1 MPPSARSHKG
11 SSPRRKALHPY
22 QRPLPSALAAQPAA
36 SDTEQKS
43 LNKQDKQH
51 VSDASIHLSA
61 PETSSLQGSGRR
73 KKKNKRKKNKNT
85 RAMQSDAIKSSYAPP
100 ASPLSP
106 SRPLLNKYGTQVT
119 PPISQSGISE
129 VAILPTKHNT
139 DLATSQPSSNAGP
152 VNDKARAANLDRD
165 IIRLREEARKREAIH
180 IELYKAQEE
189 AGRLREKVENLTKH
203 EDELKARVEELQ
215 RIVEVNNKKTEIL
228 DTAMQQHNSTKK
240 DLTEVLTCTVCFEV
254 LKDPYMLS
262 CGHMACKSCLFNW
275 FRSPGAYRR
284 PPTTITSTSNLSYY
298 TKICHM
304 CRCIIVRRPTRVF
317 FLRSILEPLGLHQD
331 NPSPPVASHP
341 SELPSS
347 TASDPWELIFPPDPT
362 TYKLHDDADHCLRC
376 PECMGEIEDGNCTT
390 CGNNFSSDSEME
402 GQSDENFDNFDWL
415 YDEEDESSE
424 EFFAQRFFDF
434 PLAPIYNQRHPLGRG
449 SGDDQSNSGSDSS
462 SQEDG
467 LPDHVGIGNLSVDTD
482 VVTDS
487 EGYEDSFIDD
497 EEEESW
503 SGDNSGDSDVVPL
516 EDEDRPT
523 RGGPPPR
530 VRSVMSESG
539 DESDQP
545 VFTGRTRRMAGRVV
559 SDSE

>member
-1 MPPSARSHKG
+1 MSITGQRPRTQLFINSYLLSSQQQIQQFLLHHRGKNIQSRPPRSAKALRVRCFPLSYFGSCITLLDLVFLLPLLFIFYNMPPSARSHKG

-61 PETSSLQGSGRR
+61 PGTSSLQGSGRR

-100 ASPLSP
+100 TSPLSP

-228 DTAMQQHNSTKK
+228 DTVSNA
-240 DLTEVLTCTVCFEV
+240 L
-254 LKDPYMLS
+254 PLS
-262 CGHMACKSCLFNW
+262 LLSLWNLGYA
-275 FRSPGAYRR
+275 
-284 PPTTITSTSNLSYY
+284 TT
-298 TKICHM
+298 
-304 CRCIIVRRPTRVF
+304 
-317 FLRSILEPLGLHQD
+317 
-331 NPSPPVASHP
+331 
-341 SELPSS
+341 
-347 TASDPWELIFPPDPT
+347 
-362 TYKLHDDADHCLRC
+362 
-376 PECMGEIEDGNCTT
+376 
-390 CGNNFSSDSEME
+390 
-402 GQSDENFDNFDWL
+402 
-415 YDEEDESSE
+415 
-424 EFFAQRFFDF
+424 
-434 PLAPIYNQRHPLGRG
+434 
-449 SGDDQSNSGSDSS
+449 
-462 SQEDG
+462 
-467 LPDHVGIGNLSVDTD
+467 
-482 VVTDS
+482 
-487 EGYEDSFIDD
+487 
-497 EEEESW
+497 
-503 SGDNSGDSDVVPL
+503 
-516 EDEDRPT
+516 
-523 RGGPPPR
+523 
-530 VRSVMSESG
+530 
-539 DESDQP
+539 
-545 VFTGRTRRMAGRVV
+545 
-559 SDSE
+559 